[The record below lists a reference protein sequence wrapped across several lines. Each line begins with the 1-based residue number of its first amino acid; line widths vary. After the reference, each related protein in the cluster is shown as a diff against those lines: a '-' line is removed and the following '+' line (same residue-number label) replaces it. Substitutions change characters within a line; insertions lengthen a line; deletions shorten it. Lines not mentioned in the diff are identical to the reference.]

1 MIELTRLN
9 GHKLL
14 VNSDL
19 IKHAESIPDT
29 TLTLVTGEKL
39 VVLESCDDVLKRTL
53 HYRAQVLSEAWPSAA
68 SAITAHNSASIAHE
82 IELHSND

>member
-9 GHKLL
+9 GHALL

-19 IKHAESIPDT
+19 IKHAEAIPDT

-39 VVLESCDDVLKRTL
+39 VVLESCAEVLARTL
-53 HYRAQVLSEAWPSAA
+53 QYRSSVLAEAWPSADPA
-68 SAITAHNSASIAHE
+68 YSAHNALRHH
-82 IELHSND
+82 HS

>member
-9 GHKLL
+9 GHTLL

-19 IKHAESIPDT
+19 IKHAEAIPDT

-39 VVLESCDDVLKRTL
+39 VVLESCADVLTRTL
-53 HYRAQVLSEAWPSAA
+53 LYRASVMKHAWPSALA
-68 SAITAHNSASIAHE
+68 ATPAFHALSARS
-82 IELHSND
+82 